1 MQAFA
6 DALLIIPKTLAENAG
21 YDAQDTLIKLQE
33 EHEEGSPKVG
43 VNVLDGEPMD
53 PAVAGIWDNYRVK
66 HQMLDSSAIISS
78 QLLLVD
84 EIIRAGKQMRKG

>member
-1 MQAFA
+1 
-6 DALLIIPKTLAENAG
+6 
-21 YDAQDTLIKLQE
+21 
-33 EHEEGSPKVG
+33 
-43 VNVLDGEPMD
+43 MD
-53 PAVAGIWDNYRVK
+53 PAVVGVWDNYRVK

>member
-1 MQAFA
+1 M
-6 DALLIIPKTLAENAG
+6 
-21 YDAQDTLIKLQE
+21 
-33 EHEEGSPKVG
+33 G
-43 VNVLDGEPMD
+43 VNIHDGEPMD
-53 PAVAGIWDNYRVK
+53 PAAAGIWDNYRVK